1 MLKKTHKNLLA
12 LTFSL
17 GALCASLPMAAQ
29 AEPLSNL
36 KPSDQISIGAISI
49 VASPAASVQ
58 DGSAG
63 PVGPSLMGLTGS
75 YLIVEGSVLA
85 GKDIVEYTMEG
96 VKNGARIS
104 VQVPKT
110 VMEKTGASVGTTVE
124 LVSHTTG
131 AILVTSGKVL
141 AFIPNTIGET
151 LLHQEKVSPTPAV
164 EARETY

>member
-1 MLKKTHKNLLA
+1 MLKQIRKHF
-12 LTFSL
+12 LTIAFSL
-17 GALCASLPMAAQ
+17 GALCTSLPMAAQ

-36 KPSDQISIGAISI
+36 TPSEQISIGTLSI

-58 DGSAG
+58 DGSTG
-63 PVGPSLMGLTGS
+63 PVGTSLVGLTGS

-96 VKNGARIS
+96 IKNGARIS

-110 VMEKTGASVGTTVE
+110 IMEKTGASVGTTVE

-131 AILVTSGKVL
+131 AILVVSGKVL
-141 AFIPNTIGET
+141 AFIPNTIGEA
-151 LLHQEKVSPTPAV
+151 LLHQEKITTPA
-164 EARETY
+164 AAQKAY

>member
-1 MLKKTHKNLLA
+1 MFNKTHKHLLA

-17 GALCASLPMAAQ
+17 SALCASLPMAAQ

-36 KPSDQISIGAISI
+36 NPSEQISVGTLSI

-63 PVGPSLMGLTGS
+63 PVGTSAVGLMGS

-85 GKDIVEYTMEG
+85 GKDVVEYTMEG
-96 VKNGARIS
+96 VKTGTRIS
-104 VQVPKT
+104 VQVPKA

-141 AFIPNTIGET
+141 AFIPNTVGEA
-151 LLHQEKVSPTPAV
+151 LLHQEKISTTTD
-164 EARETY
+164 EAPKTY